1 MSGSFGKDQNLMQFA
16 KLLCELSKYN
26 SDLKAILENSKSFV
40 EQSQNQNLTVNPYTI
55 NNNVVNSPFE
65 SNSSQN
71 AMNTNNVEDKNNAS
85 KDNVKISGS
94 KSITADSIYGLLT
107 LQGTIWVDTSKL
119 SEETKRLVNRL
130 VDPNKQ
136 EK

>member
-1 MSGSFGKDQNLMQFA
+1 
-16 KLLCELSKYN
+16 
-26 SDLKAILENSKSFV
+26 
-40 EQSQNQNLTVNPYTI
+40 
-55 NNNVVNSPFE
+55 
-65 SNSSQN
+65 
-71 AMNTNNVEDKNNAS
+71 MNTNNVEDKNNAS

>member
-40 EQSQNQNLTVNPYTI
+40 
-55 NNNVVNSPFE
+55 
-65 SNSSQN
+65 
-71 AMNTNNVEDKNNAS
+71 D